1 MLKDGFLFYSDLV
14 TGSLGSDHEFQNL
27 VGPFPPKLLN
37 GILGPEYNVESEVFA
52 VCSYV
57 VFFSQQPLF
66 LTLWL
71 VERENVH
78 VFTVFTALRLEFS
91 AHSMVQSTC

>member
-52 VCSYV
+52 VCSYAV
-57 VFFSQQPLF
+57 FFFSQQPLF

-71 VERENVH
+71 VERERM
-78 VFTVFTALRLEFS
+78 FMFVFTALRLKFS

>member
-52 VCSYV
+52 VCSYA
-57 VFFSQQPLF
+57 VFFFTTALIF
-66 LTLWL
+66 NF
-71 VERENVH
+71 VVGRERECSCLYLQH
-78 VFTVFTALRLEFS
+78 
-91 AHSMVQSTC
+91 